1 MTLKWE
7 HVDIPSKALRLPDS
21 KTGAKTVHLGQP
33 AVDVLEKITKLEKNP
48 WVIVGTLPGARLTD
62 LQPFW
67 QRVRARAG
75 LKDVRIHDLRHTF
88 ASTAV
93 ASGQGLPM
101 IGKLLGHT
109 QLQTTARY
117 AHLAADPIKSAADS
131 VSSTLQRSMG

>member
-1 MTLKWE
+1 M
-7 HVDIPSKALRLPDS
+7 DISGKALRLPDS
-21 KTGAKTVHLGQP
+21 KTGAKVVQLGQP
-33 AVDVLEKITKLEKNP
+33 AIDVLKNVGRLQDNP
-48 WVIVGTLPGARLTD
+48 WVIGALPGARLSD

-93 ASGQGLPM
+93 AAGQGLPI

-109 QLQTTARY
+109 QVQTTARY
-117 AHLAADPIKSAADS
+117 AHLAADPVKSAADR
-131 VSSTLQRSMG
+131 VSARALSR